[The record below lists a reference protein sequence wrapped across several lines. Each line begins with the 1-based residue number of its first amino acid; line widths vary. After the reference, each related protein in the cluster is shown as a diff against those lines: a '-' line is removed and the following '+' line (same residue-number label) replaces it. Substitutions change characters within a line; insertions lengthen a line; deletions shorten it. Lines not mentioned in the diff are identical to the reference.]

1 MKKKKKNGKIIVL
14 LSALVLVCVYS
25 FFYVINNYEKIK
37 EEFPKDD
44 SLVIDKVEEN
54 KEETVADVNNN
65 QEEVNLGAV
74 VVDGGGGGGC
84 SSIDY
89 CTSCPTRYYY
99 QKNGNVK
106 VGVFTSKPNTCK
118 DNVPS
123 AVYSS
128 SADTIYVNCTS
139 KEVKQGRTSVIVD
152 GEGAT
157 YYEWTAT
164 KYTKKSSKTCEKC
177 LKGYYL
183 SGGKCVECPAGS
195 YCSGTSTVDKCDKG
209 QSSPKG
215 SSSSKACTD
224 CAAGTYNGTEG
235 GICTSCRDGYI
246 SESQGATTCTKCKD
260 GYWSN
265 RTHTECL
272 EIQISRIDVSAGDK
286 YFVPK
291 ESSPYGHSFTAHS
304 DLLGV
309 LPVTWKIVGR
319 GSYSSVD
326 IARANDDYCNVKV
339 SGKQGNADYSCDNYK
354 IQATY
359 SPKEAKAKTKVATAE
374 VCTFKCNW
382 SSKNVNNRYYPKALS
397 PLLSSKFTNSSC
409 TFYQGSP
416 TTYEGKSVWRLDSI
430 WNRCCEDPPIPPT
443 TIGHC
448 YGTKEFLGMEDNK
461 VKWALKASGDYKYM
475 YSNIKSSDKCALI
488 DVPSTCEAKNINI
501 NKKSVSATTCEQN
514 GISFDLTDGMKCNKF
529 YDIKCNTNVSVDF
542 DYGDDGSTKTSNT
555 LLAGQGFKFAIKTTT
570 SKTCSFEFFAEKWK
584 NEYNLAVKRFN
595 TITNSKITALL
606 KKKLTNETINEI
618 KKLLQNKNKD
628 DAKRVFEL
636 ARDVLDLE
644 QIVTDYNNYT
654 PASTSDGD
662 GTIDFSY
669 KLNSEKDVK
678 TDNYKLIKAVANEGA
693 GKTFA
698 DPDENTDKNG
708 VYKLGATSPITGK
721 KIVNPVKK
729 IWSNN
734 VSKNKNPRVVKYVP
748 DVTYFDVSTGTK
760 TTTKENNVYGGYRIY
775 TDPNISSNFTG
786 IKTPISVKLTNLGST
801 GSSVTNT
808 KCTIKI
814 QNASMLYRPID
825 VTNPWVDAS
834 RKIPTNWLNKT
845 HNFTKT
851 INGNIWSESP
861 LYVVP
866 LSSTDI
872 EALKKSNDSTKNK
885 NLDADMYLGNCHKS
899 PKLQDAI
906 TKKICS
912 MITK

>member
-14 LSALVLVCVYS
+14 LSVLVLVCLYS

-44 SLVIDKVEEN
+44 SLVIDKEEN
-54 KEETVADVNNN
+54 QDKTVADVNNN
-65 QEEVNLGAV
+65 QDEVNLGMIV
-74 VVDGGGGGGC
+74 EDSGGVGGGGGYC
-84 SSIDY
+84 SVTDNCSTCGNNYNCSYEETKDSFSGGN
-89 CTSCPTRYYY
+89 CKTTCDTS
-99 QKNGNVK
+99 VK
-106 VGVFTSKPNTCK
+106 DGKS
-118 DNVPS
+118 
-123 AVYSS
+123 
-128 SADTIYVNCTS
+128 VNCNAS
-139 KEVKQGRTSVIVD
+139 SCVKCTVTNANSTGTMGI
-152 GEGAT
+152 
-157 YYEWTAT
+157 
-164 KYTKKSSKTCEKC
+164 KYTYNIKKSSTRYCSKC
-177 LKGYYL
+177 KAGYYL

-224 CAAGTYNGTEG
+224 CAAGTYNGVAGGTCNTCDVGTISAKGASKCTE
-235 GICTSCRDGYI
+235 CKEGYWTNL
-246 SESQGATTCTKCKD
+246 ADRTKC
-260 GYWSN
+260 
-265 RTHTECL
+265 E
-272 EIQISRIDVSAGDK
+272 EITISILKSSAWNDHK
-286 YFVPK
+286 YLAKGETMAVKHIFQVQSIK
-291 ESSPYGHSFTAHS
+291 
-304 DLLGV
+304 DLLKVNWSIKGQ
-309 LPVTWKIVGR
+309 
-319 GSYSSVD
+319 GSYSTTS
-326 IARANDDYCNVKV
+326 ISPKNDSYTQATVK
-339 SGKQGNADYSCDNYK
+339 GKTGNAQYSCDAYT

-359 SPKEAKAKTKVATAE
+359 SPKGLKEKTATSTQD
-374 VCTFKCNW
+374 VCVFKCAW
-382 SSKNVNNRYYPKALS
+382 QSFPYSNRYYPEALG
-397 PLLSSKFTNSSC
+397 PSKSISEIMSDC
-409 TFYQGSP
+409 TFYEGGYISDA
-416 TTYEGKSVWRLDSI
+416 TYGEVWKLSKI
-430 WNRCCEDPPIPPT
+430 WNRCCETPRVPPT
-443 TIGHC
+443 TVGHC

-461 VKWALKASGDYKYM
+461 VKWALKPSGDYKYM

-501 NKKSVSATTCEQN
+501 NKKNTSATTCEQN
-514 GISFDLTDGMKCNKF
+514 GISFNLTDGMKCNKF

-570 SKTCSFEFFAEKWK
+570 SKTCSFEFFADKWK
-584 NEYNLAVKRFN
+584 QEYSLAVQRFN

-618 KKLLQNKNKD
+618 KKLLQNKNKN

-644 QIVTDYNNYT
+644 QIVTDYNNYK
-654 PASTSDGD
+654 PASSSDGA

-669 KLNSEKDVK
+669 KLNSGKDVK
-678 TDNYKLIKAVANEGA
+678 IDNYKLIKAVANEGE

-698 DPDENTDKNG
+698 NPDEKTDKNG
-708 VYKLGATSPITGK
+708 VYNLGVTSPITGK

-734 VSKNKNPRVVKYVP
+734 IKSGKMKNENPRVIKYVP
-748 DVTYFDVSTGTK
+748 DATYFDISTGNK

-775 TDPNISSNFTG
+775 TDPNISSDFTG

-814 QNASMLYRPID
+814 QKANMLYRPID

-834 RKIPTNWLNKT
+834 RNKPLNWLNKT
-845 HNFTKT
+845 YNFTKT
-851 INGNIWSESP
+851 IQGTIWSESP

-866 LSSTDI
+866 LSKTDI
-872 EALKKSNDSTKNK
+872 VALKKSNDSTKNK
-885 NLDADMYLGNCHKS
+885 NLDANVYLGNCHKS

-906 TKKICS
+906 TRKICS